1 MKIRK
6 IVINDCFGGF
16 GLSQKTV
23 DLLKLE
29 DSHDWIERDDPG
41 LVKVVE
47 ALGKRA
53 NSRCAK
59 LRIVEIPADVEWQ
72 IEDHK
77 GIEYIAEK
85 HRTWQ

>member
-1 MKIRK
+1 MEMRK
-6 IVINDCFGGF
+6 IVINGCFGCF
-16 GLSQKTV
+16 SISQEAV

-47 ALGKRA
+47 TLGGAA
-53 NSRCAK
+53 NGMCAE
-59 LRIVEIPADVEWQ
+59 LRIVEIPTDVDWQ
-72 IEDHK
+72 IE
-77 GIEYIAEK
+77 EYDGMEHIAEK